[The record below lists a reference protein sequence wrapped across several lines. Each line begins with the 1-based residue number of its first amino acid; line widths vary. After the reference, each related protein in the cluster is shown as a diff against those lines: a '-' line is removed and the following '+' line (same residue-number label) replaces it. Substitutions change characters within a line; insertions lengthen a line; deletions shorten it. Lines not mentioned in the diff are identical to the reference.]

1 MTSTVDHTDGAKPAR
16 RGGMVLRSSR
26 RGATMASVVFRELR
40 DEIVSMRRKPG
51 EAIAEKQIAESY
63 GVSRTPVREAVL
75 RLADDGLVEV
85 FPQSGT
91 YVSRIPLYRLPEA
104 IVIRKTLEE
113 GTVRHA
119 ASRASAADIRALR
132 ANLELQERM
141 RVSGDHEGFH
151 QSDEAFH
158 ELLAEISG
166 YPGFWTVIQ
175 QVKVQVDRCRRL
187 TLPEP
192 GRVLKVIAEHTAVVE
207 AIAAHDPERAVRSIA
222 AHLDGLRTA
231 VDAVSASHHEYFTDE
246 PD

>member
-1 MTSTVDHTDGAKPAR
+1 
-16 RGGMVLRSSR
+16 MVLRSSQ

-104 IVIRKTLEE
+104 IVIRKALEE

-119 ASRASAADIRALR
+119 ASRASAVDIRALR

-158 ELLAEISG
+158 ALLAEVSG

-192 GRVLKVIAEHTAVVE
+192 GRLLKVIAEHTAVVD

-231 VDAVSASHHEYFTDE
+231 VDAVSASHHEYFTSE
-246 PD
+246 PE

>member
-16 RGGMVLRSSR
+16 RGGMVLRSSQ
-26 RGATMASVVFRELR
+26 RGATMASMVFRELR

-119 ASRASAADIRALR
+119 ASRASAADIRALH

-158 ELLAEISG
+158 ALLAEVSG

-192 GRVLKVIAEHTAVVE
+192 GRLLKVIAEHTAVVE

-231 VDAVSASHHEYFTDE
+231 VDAVSASHHEYFTSE

>member
-1 MTSTVDHTDGAKPAR
+1 
-16 RGGMVLRSSR
+16 
-26 RGATMASVVFRELR
+26 MASVVFRELR

-51 EAIAEKQIAESY
+51 EPIAEKQIAESY

-91 YVSRIPLYRLPEA
+91 YVSRIPLNRLPEA
-104 IVIRKTLEE
+104 IVIRKSLEE
-113 GTVRHA
+113 GTVRYA
-119 ASRASAADIRALR
+119 ASRASPADISALY
-132 ANLELQERM
+132 ASLEFQGRM
-141 RVSGDHEGFH
+141 QTAGDHEAFH

-158 ELLAEISG
+158 ALLAQISG

-192 GRVLKVIAEHTAVVE
+192 GRMVKVIAEHTAVVE
-207 AIAAHDPERAVRSIA
+207 AIAAHDPERAVKSIA
-222 AHLDGLRTA
+222 AHLDGLRMA
-231 VDAVSASHHEYFTDE
+231 VDAVSASHHQYFVNVPE
-246 PD
+246 

>member
-1 MTSTVDHTDGAKPAR
+1 
-16 RGGMVLRSSR
+16 MVLRSSQ

-51 EAIAEKQIAESY
+51 EAISEKQIAESY

-119 ASRASAADIRALR
+119 ASRATAADIRALC

-158 ELLAEISG
+158 ALLAEVSG

-192 GRVLKVIAEHTAVVE
+192 GRLLRVISEHTAVVE
-207 AIAAHDPERAVRSIA
+207 AIAAHDPERAVKSIA

-231 VDAVSASHHEYFTDE
+231 VDAVSASHHQYFTSE

>member
-16 RGGMVLRSSR
+16 RGGMVLRSSQ

-119 ASRASAADIRALR
+119 ASRATTADIRALR

-158 ELLAEISG
+158 ALLAEVSG

-192 GRVLKVIAEHTAVVE
+192 GRLLKVIAEHTAVVE

-231 VDAVSASHHEYFTDE
+231 VDAVSASHSQYFTSE
-246 PD
+246 PE

>member
-1 MTSTVDHTDGAKPAR
+1 MTSTMDHTDGAKPAR
-16 RGGMVLRSSR
+16 RGGMVLRSSQ

-40 DEIVSMRRKPG
+40 DEIVSMQRKPG

-91 YVSRIPLYRLPEA
+91 YVSRIPLDRLPEA
-104 IVIRKTLEE
+104 IVIRKALEE

-119 ASRASAADIRALR
+119 ASRATAADIRALR

-158 ELLAEISG
+158 AMLAEISG

-192 GRVLKVIAEHTAVVE
+192 GRLVRVISEHTAVVE

-231 VDAVSASHHEYFTDE
+231 VDAVSASHSQYFTNVAE
-246 PD
+246 